1 MLGETEQPLKLLCH
15 IVLMWFWTRGPMS
28 HVCCGRLSSPQLLF
42 KFHSQV
48 LLYIRQLLARAHGH
62 SLVGDCTRRLRQ
74 WCRSRLNFR
83 EGQSEVEVPV
93 GEGARREVSASMLV
107 GVVFEVE
114 VLVVSEFEVEGRSRW
129 VTPDGGPPIGG
140 PCFPLL

>member
-1 MLGETEQPLKLLCH
+1 
-15 IVLMWFWTRGPMS
+15 MS

-62 SLVGDCTRRLRQ
+62 SLVGDCTRGLRQ
-74 WCRSRLNFR
+74 WCRSRLNCR